1 MKNIGAEV
9 LESEEY
15 TARVTS
21 CIVRLESLVNKS
33 EIQVINTAP
42 AVETLHISPTQ
53 IRAKLPKITLQK
65 FRGNVTNWNPFWES
79 FKAAVHEN
87 NSISKVDKMN
97 YLFSYLEG
105 AAARSVQGLTLT
117 EANYDA
123 AIAILEERF
132 GRPQQIIAAHM
143 DELLKVQPCSNERS
157 SSIRFVYDKIRVHVR
172 GLEALGV
179 TPEQYGS
186 LLIPI
191 LMSKLPNSLR
201 LEVARK
207 FTNEVWKINEL
218 LETIRKEIEAREAS
232 DQVKLNDSRSHPTLE
247 RNKNQHPTSQALFSN
262 QNQGD
267 STRIRCAYCNEQ
279 HYSASCEKVTGL
291 QDRKDILRRDKRC
304 FICLYVLVTCRKSA
318 KIQGDVESVVND
330 IINQFVLE
338 VITKNQHIQR
348 KKTRIP
354 TAKQSL
360 VIQLK
365 PQQLQV
371 QRAHHGGKKR
381 SYFKPLNALLQTL
394 TV

>member
-1 MKNIGAEV
+1 LNEADELLASTSPTTLEDELKTKLNILKQQIKCKLAKLNEVDKKILDLCDVKNIGEEV

-21 CIVRLESLVNKS
+21 RIVRLESVVNKS

-65 FRGNVTNWNPFWES
+65 FRGNITNWNPFWES

-97 YLFSYLEG
+97 YLFSHLEG

-117 EANYDA
+117 EANYAA

-132 GRPQQIIAAHM
+132 GRPQQIIATHM

-157 SSIRFVYDKIRVHVR
+157 SSIQFVYDKIRVNVC

-207 FTNEVWKINEL
+207 STNEVWKINEL

-232 DQVKLNDSRSHPTLE
+232 DQVKLNDSRSHPSLE
-247 RNKNQHPTSQALFSN
+247 RSKNQHPTSQALFSK

-267 STRIRCAYCNEQ
+267 PTRIRCAYCKEH

-304 FICLYVLVTCRKSA
+304 FICLRT
-318 KIQGDVESVVND
+318 
-330 IINQFVLE
+330 
-338 VITKNQHIQR
+338 
-348 KKTRIP
+348 P
-354 TAKQSL
+354 
-360 VIQLK
+360 
-365 PQQLQV
+365 
-371 QRAHHGGKKR
+371 
-381 SYFKPLNALLQTL
+381 
-394 TV
+394 